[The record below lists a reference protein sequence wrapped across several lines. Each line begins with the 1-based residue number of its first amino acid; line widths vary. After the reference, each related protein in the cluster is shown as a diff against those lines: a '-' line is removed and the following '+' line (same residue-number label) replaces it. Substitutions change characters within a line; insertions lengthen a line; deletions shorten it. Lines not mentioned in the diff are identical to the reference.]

1 MFDLFEAIAGEF
13 PDADEQL
20 DLVKVDDQTWKATGM
35 LDLYQL
41 ELELGMIDL
50 VEEDAG
56 YISVAG
62 LILDKTHGDV
72 HVGTQL
78 DYRGVHFEVLEL
90 DSNRIKT
97 VNITYRTA

>member
-1 MFDLFEAIAGEF
+1 
-13 PDADEQL
+13 
-20 DLVKVDDQTWKATGM
+20 M

>member
-1 MFDLFEAIAGEF
+1 MSLVNVQGLFHRLTYLKRLLVNF
-13 PDADEQL
+13 PMHDEQL

-62 LILDKTHGDV
+62 LILG
-72 HVGTQL
+72 
-78 DYRGVHFEVLEL
+78 
-90 DSNRIKT
+90 
-97 VNITYRTA
+97 